1 MFRTLR
7 VLRPLR
13 SLNAIPRLKSLVSA
27 MISSVPQIVNATIVI
42 FFMFIIF
49 GILMLQVHMQ
59 NLRER
64 ERERERKSFIYYF
77 HVFYYDLFLPYF
89 GRHLFYVKLFSG
101 KNSFRCRYTSFP
113 VHLNGMTPT
122 DYIAE
127 SMEYAHSGIASH
139 ALMQLVGNRSAHPFC
154 GALGESATLP
164 TIYRDE
170 SECNFFLMNY
180 D

>member
-59 NLRER
+59 NEREREKER
-64 ERERERKSFIYYF
+64 ERERVLFIIF
-77 HVFYYDLFLPYF
+77 MYYDLFLPYF
-89 GRHLFYVKLFSG
+89 VWSTFILCQAFLGQKFVSVPLHKFPGAPQRHDTHRLH
-101 KNSFRCRYTSFP
+101 CRVDGVRAQRNCVTR
-113 VHLNGMTPT
+113 
-122 DYIAE
+122 
-127 SMEYAHSGIASH
+127 AHAARWKSKRSP
-139 ALMQLVGNRSAHPFC
+139 LLRSARR
-154 GALGESATLP
+154 
-164 TIYRDE
+164 I
-170 SECNFFLMNY
+170 CNVANNLSR
-180 D
+180 